1 LLEPEQARREFRRD
15 ASPLLAEL
23 QEAGLSTEDF
33 GRFTTLRAMAFDFE
47 GAVPILQ

>member
-1 LLEPEQARREFRRD
+1 MHLRRWPEK
-15 ASPLLAEL
+15 SPFYISAEGVR
-23 QEAGLSTEDF
+23 QTEDF